1 MKRKLKVLVATDV
14 AARGLDI
21 QGISHVINFDMPM
34 QAEDYV
40 HRIGRT
46 GRGGSTG
53 TAVSL
58 IGPQD
63 WMQLSR
69 IEKLLDA
76 VKKLKDEKRQVE
88 ILFVSAE
95 INTLI
100 KRFSETRR
108 KHPLT
113 TEDVPLI
120 KAIHLERDLLSEIAD
135 HADLTIDTT
144 KTNVRQLRALV
155 NKVVVANTAPGLTL
169 VLQSFGFKH
178 GIPNDSDFMFDVRC
192 LPNPYWQPNLRSL
205 SGNDTAV
212 IDYLSSHRE
221 VDRMV
226 ESIFEF
232 IEKWIPLFEEENRS
246 YLTISIGCTGG
257 HHRSVYCINQIAK
270 LFSKDSQYITTIR
283 HREFE

>member
-1 MKRKLKVLVATDV
+1 MRIIIISGLSGSGKSVALNTLEDDNFYCV
-14 AARGLDI
+14 DNLPVTLLPTFIDQCVNDENQYYDKIAI
-21 QGISHVINFDMPM
+21 GIDS
-34 QAEDYV
+34 
-40 HRIGRT
+40 RS
-46 GRGGSTG
+46 GS
-53 TAVSL
+53 SN
-58 IGPQD
+58 
-63 WMQLSR
+63 
-69 IEKLLDA
+69 IEKLLDI
-76 VKKLKDEKRQVE
+76 VQKLKADKLPVE
-88 ILFVSAE
+88 ILFVNAE
-95 INTLI
+95 INTLL

-113 TEDVPLI
+113 TDDVPLI
-120 KAIHLERDLLSEIAD
+120 KAIHLERELLSEIAD

-144 KTNVRQLRALV
+144 KTNVRQLRTLV
-155 NKVVVANTAPGLTL
+155 NRVVIANDTPGLTL

-212 IDYLSSHRE
+212 INYLSSHRE
-221 VDRMV
+221 VDRMIT
-226 ESIFEF
+226 SIAEF

-257 HHRSVYCINQIAK
+257 HHRSVYCINQLAK
-270 LFSKDSQYITTIR
+270 HFDKEANYKTTIR

>member
-1 MKRKLKVLVATDV
+1 MRIIIISGLSGSGKSVALNTLEDDNFFCVDNLPVALLPTFIDQCLQDKEQYYEKIAIGIDSRSGSNNIENLLDIVQKLK
-14 AARGLDI
+14 
-21 QGISHVINFDMPM
+21 N
-34 QAEDYV
+34 EN
-40 HRIGRT
+40 
-46 GRGGSTG
+46 
-53 TAVSL
+53 
-58 IGPQD
+58 
-63 WMQLSR
+63 
-69 IEKLLDA
+69 KL
-76 VKKLKDEKRQVE
+76 VE
-88 ILFVSAE
+88 ILFVTAE
-95 INTLI
+95 INTLL

-113 TEDVPLI
+113 TNDIPLI
-120 KAIHLERDLLSEIAD
+120 KAIHLERELLSEIAD

-144 KTNVRQLRALV
+144 KTNVRQLRSLV
-155 NKVVVANTAPGLTL
+155 NNVVIANDTPGLTL
-169 VLQSFGFKH
+169 LLQSFGFKH

-212 IDYLSSHRE
+212 IEYLSSHRE

-226 ESIFEF
+226 TSISEF

-270 LFSKDSQYITTIR
+270 YFDKNSKFEITIR

>member
-1 MKRKLKVLVATDV
+1 MRIIIISGLSGSGKSVALNTLEDDNFFCV
-14 AARGLDI
+14 DNLPVDLLSTFIDQCLQNESQYNENIAI
-21 QGISHVINFDMPM
+21 GIDS
-34 QAEDYV
+34 
-40 HRIGRT
+40 RS
-46 GRGGSTG
+46 GSKN
-53 TAVSL
+53 
-58 IGPQD
+58 
-63 WMQLSR
+63 
-69 IEKLLDA
+69 IEKLLD
-76 VKKLKDEKRQVE
+76 VVQKLKNENRQVE

-108 KHPLT
+108 RHPLT
-113 TEDVPLI
+113 TEDIPLI
-120 KAIHLERDLLSEIAD
+120 KAIHLEKELLSEIAD

-155 NKVVVANTAPGLTL
+155 NRVVVANTTPGLTL

-212 IDYLSSHRE
+212 INYLSSHRE

-226 ESIFEF
+226 QSIAEF

-270 LFSKDSQYITTIR
+270 LFSENSNYKTTVR

>member
-1 MKRKLKVLVATDV
+1 MRIIIISGLSGSGKSVALNTLEDDNFFCV
-14 AARGLDI
+14 DNLPLALLPTFITQCLENSGQYYEKIAI
-21 QGISHVINFDMPM
+21 GIDS
-34 QAEDYV
+34 
-40 HRIGRT
+40 RS
-46 GRGGSTG
+46 GSKN
-53 TAVSL
+53 
-58 IGPQD
+58 
-63 WMQLSR
+63 
-69 IEKLLDA
+69 IEKLLEI
-76 VKKLKDEKRQVE
+76 VQNLKKDKHPVE
-88 ILFVSAE
+88 ILFLSAE
-95 INTLI
+95 INTIL

-113 TEDVPLI
+113 TDDIPLI
-120 KAIHLERDLLSEIAD
+120 KAIHLEKELLSEIAD

-155 NKVVVANTAPGLTL
+155 NRVVIANDSPGLTL

-205 SGNDTAV
+205 SGVDTAV
-212 IDYLSSHRE
+212 IEYLNSYPE
-221 VDRMV
+221 VDRMIT
-226 ESIFEF
+226 SISDF

-270 LFSKDSQYITTIR
+270 VFGEKPNYKTTIR